1 MKVGW
6 LVSGKTFAYNMSRQ
20 RINVRRLQQA
30 CHDAEQ
36 LVADLRRQQQ
46 GVEEE
51 SERLSAELA
60 EVDQSVFRQSEEL
73 AAVDSH
79 LRALQGVLQEDMGY
93 GRRGDEESTALKACT
108 GVRDAIAEWLVVP
121 PGWDRAVEAIL
132 GERVRGWFVD
142 NPTAACEAI
151 EFLKGKDLGRG
162 TFIPQQPRWTTR
174 DTASRPWWPAME
186 GQPGVVGRAVDLI
199 HGGR

>member
-1 MKVGW
+1 MTRSNWWPTCVG
-6 LVSGKTFAYNMSRQ
+6 SSRK
-20 RINVRRLQQA
+20 
-30 CHDAEQ
+30 
-36 LVADLRRQQQ
+36 LRKRASA
-46 GVEEE
+46 V
-51 SERLSAELA
+51 SAELA
-60 EVDQSVFRQSEEL
+60 EVDQLVFRQSEEL

-93 GRRGDEESTALKACT
+93 GRRGAEESTALKACT

-142 NPTAACEAI
+142 SPAAACEAI

-162 TFIPQQPRWTTR
+162 TFIPQQPRWTTAGYGISPVVAR
-174 DTASRPWWPAME
+174 DGGPARC
-186 GQPGVVGRAVDLI
+186 GRTCGRFDPCTGRARS
-199 HGGR
+199 GP